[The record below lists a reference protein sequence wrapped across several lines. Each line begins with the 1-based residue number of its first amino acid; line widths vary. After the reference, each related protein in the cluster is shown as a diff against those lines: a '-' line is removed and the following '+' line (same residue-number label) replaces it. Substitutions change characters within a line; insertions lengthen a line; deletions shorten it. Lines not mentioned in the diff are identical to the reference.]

1 MDFKISID
9 NIIEQGKEMK
19 KIAEYANVAL
29 ENLKWEIGL
38 PLYEQFMLRDAKNTF
53 MINTSG
59 LNEKDFYKY
68 QEISKIYRQIEKF
81 YEEEGKGIHKDD
93 GPFDLSL
100 TKEQAY
106 EKYCHCDR
114 ETAEK
119 IAELIFKLEKN
130 VTFYVKDIREKY
142 KGDLG
147 AQLGM
152 EKGKYIAEEKA
163 HNLKMDLLKNR
174 MEEVMKKPEIQEKI
188 ADMSEAMKQH
198 EEFVSKIGEE
208 DGKTL

>member
-9 NIIEQGKEMK
+9 DIIEQGNEMK

-81 YEEEGKGIHKDD
+81 YEEGGKGIHKDD

-114 ETAEK
+114 ETAKK

-130 VTFYVKDIREKY
+130 VTFYVKGIREKY

-147 AQLGM
+147 AQLGIK
-152 EKGKYIAEEKA
+152 KGKYIAEEKA
-163 HNLKMDLLKNR
+163 HNLKMDSLKNR
-174 MEEVMKKPEIQEKI
+174 MEEVMKNPESQEKI

-198 EEFVSKIGEE
+198 ADFVSKIGEE
-208 DGKTL
+208 YGKTL